1 MKNLNKVLLTA
12 AMVVASTFALAND
25 DKPNVKVERSGAKA
39 FAVIAYDMGESQTQI
54 QLKTENGSTLYNA
67 LISNGQHFAK
77 RLDLNTLPFG
87 NYALE
92 VENNGSFTST
102 PIVIA
107 ADSAFVNLADQV
119 TIIKPVICQNGE
131 KLDIILPDEAEAAA
145 LVTIY
150 DAQNR
155 KIATESLIGNKLKRF
170 DLSQLERGAYTFKVK
185 TKGKN
190 FMQSV
195 SIK

>member
-1 MKNLNKVLLTA
+1 M
-12 AMVVASTFALAND
+12 
-25 DKPNVKVERSGAKA
+25 
-39 FAVIAYDMGESQTQI
+39 
-54 QLKTENGSTLYNA
+54 
-67 LISNGQHFAK
+67 
-77 RLDLNTLPFG
+77 
-87 NYALE
+87 
-92 VENNGSFTST
+92 
-102 PIVIA
+102 
-107 ADSAFVNLADQV
+107 